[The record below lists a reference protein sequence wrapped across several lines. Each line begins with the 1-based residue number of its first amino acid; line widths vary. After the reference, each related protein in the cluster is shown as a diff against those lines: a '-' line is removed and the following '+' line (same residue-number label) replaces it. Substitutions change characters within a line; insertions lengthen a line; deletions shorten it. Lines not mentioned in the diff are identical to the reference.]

1 MKKYCEIGQAPLAGY
16 TNEAMRKIA
25 LEYGA
30 DFVFSEMLSCESIM
44 QNNLKT
50 LKIIPSKQCRI
61 QLFTAKPE
69 YITPAAEKLKK
80 IATWF
85 DINAGCPVKK
95 VVKKG
100 AGSALLKDLDRLKIM
115 IRNLKSA
122 VEVPVSVKLRIG
134 WNKDE
139 IEKIVVELAKEQPDA
154 FFIHGRTY
162 KQGFTGKA
170 NWNSIFKAVKILKD
184 SGIKI
189 YGSGDLFE
197 PEDIKKAIKKYKVDG
212 VIIARGAI
220 GNPWIFRQT
229 KELFEKN
236 SYRPV
241 EAKER
246 LRVFKKHLKM
256 LIEIFGERKGI
267 FESRKFFASYTKGLQ
282 NSRTMRSKYMKLA
295 NMEDIYAFLTQYIN
309 DIKRNSNQKQAR
321 SF

>member
-16 TNEAMRKIA
+16 TNDAMRKIA

-44 QNNLKT
+44 QNNLNN
-50 LKIIPSKQCRI
+50 LKIIPGKHCRI
-61 QLFTAKPE
+61 QLFTSKPE
-69 YITPAAEKLKK
+69 YIAPAAEKLKK

-100 AGSALLKDLDRLKIM
+100 AGSALLKDLDRLKRM
-115 IRNLKSA
+115 IRNLKTA

-139 IEKIVVELAKEQPDA
+139 IEKIVAELAKEQPDS

-162 KQGFTGKA
+162 KQGFSGKA
-170 NWNSIFKAVKILKD
+170 NWNSISKAVKILKD

-197 PEDIKKAIKKYKVDG
+197 PEDIKNAFEKYKVDG
-212 VIIARGAI
+212 VIVGRGAI
-220 GNPWIFRQT
+220 GNPWIFSQT
-229 KELFEKN
+229 KELFKKGR
-236 SYRPV
+236 YRPV
-241 EAKER
+241 EAEEK
-246 LRVFKKHLKM
+246 LHMFKKHLEM

-267 FESRKFFASYTKGLQ
+267 FESRKFFAAYTKGLK
-282 NSRTMRSKYMKLA
+282 NGRVSRAKYMTL
-295 NMEDIYAFLTQYIN
+295 NTLQEISEFLTKYIN
-309 DIKRNSNQKQAR
+309 DIKRNSN
-321 SF
+321 